1 MPTQLTTR
9 GPVQI
14 REYEPDLAAQA
25 VHTLE
30 RQLVD
35 RVRVTERGPDIL
47 VEAYHAGLRAGQLQ
61 LPREREREIVTRLF
75 GEVPT
80 RREDRVAFQVVL
92 QAFEDAVLSGDPQ
105 RVVAA
110 WRRAFEVY
118 DTLSRD
124 LASLAGLP
132 EQGRGAA

>member
-1 MPTQLTTR
+1 MPVHIHTR

-14 REYEPDLAAQA
+14 RDYEPDRTCQV
-25 VHTLE
+25 VHATE
-30 RQLVD
+30 RQLVE
-35 RVRVTERGPDIL
+35 RVRVLERGPDIV
-47 VEAYHAGLRAGQLQ
+47 VEAIHAGYRAGQLQ
-61 LPREREREIVTRLF
+61 LPSESEREIVTRLF

>member
-1 MPTQLTTR
+1 MPKQLTTR

-14 REYEPDLAAQA
+14 REYEPDLESQA
-25 VHTLE
+25 VHVNE

-61 LPREREREIVTRLF
+61 LPRESEREIVARLF

-92 QAFEDAVLSGDPQ
+92 QAFEDAVLSGDAQ
-105 RVVAA
+105 RVVLA

-118 DTLSRD
+118 DTMASD
-124 LASLAGLP
+124 IASLAALP